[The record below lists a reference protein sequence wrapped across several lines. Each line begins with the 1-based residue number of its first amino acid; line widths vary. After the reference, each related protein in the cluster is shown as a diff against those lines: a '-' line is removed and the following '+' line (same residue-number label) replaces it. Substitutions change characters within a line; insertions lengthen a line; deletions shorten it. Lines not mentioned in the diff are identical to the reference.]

1 MKKRGPF
8 LKNKQNPIISFF
20 RFFLFL
26 LISFFLLPITFFW
39 VDYTLIDLN
48 SKLFEQLVTELPQGN
63 FSLLTSFTLDT
74 IYVWGLISGAFLLG
88 AGFVY
93 FNAAGL
99 ITKKL
104 ENKSFLVKLALLIIM
119 IFMYVAALN
128 KILPDFFYDLI
139 I

>member
-26 LISFFLLPITFFW
+26 LISFFLLPITFFG

-48 SKLFEQLVTELPQGN
+48 YKLFEQLVTELPQGN

>member
-26 LISFFLLPITFFW
+26 LISFFLLPITFFG
-39 VDYTLIDLN
+39 VDNTLIDLN
-48 SKLFEQLVTELPQGN
+48 SKLFEQLVNELPQGN

-119 IFMYVAALN
+119 IFMYVAW
-128 KILPDFFYDLI
+128 
-139 I
+139 

>member
-26 LISFFLLPITFFW
+26 LISFFLLPITFFG

>member
-1 MKKRGPF
+1 MKKSGPF

-26 LISFFLLPITFFW
+26 LISFFLLPITFFG

>member
-26 LISFFLLPITFFW
+26 LISFFLLPITFFG

-99 ITKKL
+99 MTKKL

>member
-26 LISFFLLPITFFW
+26 LISFFLLPITFFG

-128 KILPDFFYDLI
+128 KILPNFFYDLI

>member
-26 LISFFLLPITFFW
+26 LISFFLLPITFFG
-39 VDYTLIDLN
+39 VDNTLIDLN
-48 SKLFEQLVTELPQGN
+48 SKLFEQLVNELPQGN

-104 ENKSFLVKLALLIIM
+104 EKKSFIVKLALLIIM

-128 KILPDFFYDLI
+128 KILHDFFYDLI

>member
-26 LISFFLLPITFFW
+26 LISFFLLPITFFG
-39 VDYTLIDLN
+39 VDNTLIDLN
-48 SKLFEQLVTELPQGN
+48 SKLFEQLVNELPQGN